1 MSLVCRREK
10 YMYSACRGTLS
21 VPWGSFVS
29 PPDVAE
35 VGDLVWDPFQLEPV
49 RLVLRILVA
58 HQ

>member
-1 MSLVCRREK
+1 
-10 YMYSACRGTLS
+10 MYPACRGTLS

-29 PPDVAE
+29 SPDVAE